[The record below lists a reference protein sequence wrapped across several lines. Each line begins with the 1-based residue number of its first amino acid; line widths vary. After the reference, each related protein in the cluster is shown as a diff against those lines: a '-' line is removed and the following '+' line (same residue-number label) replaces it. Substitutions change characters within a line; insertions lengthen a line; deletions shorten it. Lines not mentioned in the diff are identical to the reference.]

1 MDMSKNEEVC
11 QINPEDCKH
20 RFDGID
26 AKLDAIHNRLFI
38 GNGQPAV
45 VTRIDRLEQNEKAR
59 SKILWILVGAVLVG
73 AANMFLDLMRSKSSV
88 TEPTKQTGKP

>member
-1 MDMSKNEEVC
+1 MTKKDAVC
-11 QINPEDCKH
+11 NVNPEDCKA
-20 RFDGID
+20 RFDTID
-26 AKLDAIHNRLFI
+26 GKLDAIHNRLFV

-59 SKILWILVGAVLVG
+59 SKILWILVGAIIVG